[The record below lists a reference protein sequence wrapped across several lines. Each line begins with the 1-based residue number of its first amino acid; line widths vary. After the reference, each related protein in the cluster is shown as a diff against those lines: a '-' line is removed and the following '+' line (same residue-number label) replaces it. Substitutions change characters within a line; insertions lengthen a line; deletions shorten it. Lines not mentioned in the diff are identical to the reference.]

1 MHFKDS
7 AKQFTILSNIHVLN
21 DKVAMNK
28 EGPLLWWKPHKT
40 NLYMAQHLAGQKPL
54 FSNIRLTFLLK
65 HNVYKINQ

>member
-28 EGPLLWWKPHKT
+28 EGPLL
-40 NLYMAQHLAGQKPL
+40 
-54 FSNIRLTFLLK
+54 
-65 HNVYKINQ
+65 